1 MPEWLDSKVYNL
13 RLYIKY
19 SNYSYF
25 IITIYGTNCLQI
37 RLLIYN
43 VFIHFLIMADE
54 NNFYTSRFLGF
65 SVYVSNTT
73 CKEEGVLCFRDTI
86 YTMTTIP
93 NKMNITCVTHGRYV
107 IYYNNRT
114 SLSYPSEYSQ
124 DAHTDLC
131 EVEVYG
137 KLKVDKNIFAERKK
151 KHIDK
156 LQCNNILRCFI
167 AMKHN
172 VLHQDA
178 TVVKQST

>member
-1 MPEWLDSKVYNL
+1 MFAS
-13 RLYIKY
+13 
-19 SNYSYF
+19 
-25 IITIYGTNCLQI
+25 I
-37 RLLIYN
+37 RLLIYI

-65 SVYVSNTT
+65 SVNVSNTT

-137 KLKVDKNIFAERKK
+137 KLKLDKNIFAKRKK
-151 KHIDK
+151 
-156 LQCNNILRCFI
+156 NILISC
-167 AMKHN
+167 N
-172 VLHQDA
+172 VIISC
-178 TVVKQST
+178 VVLLR

>member
-65 SVYVSNTT
+65 TYQTRPVRR
-73 CKEEGVLCFRDTI
+73 KECCVLGTPYI
-86 YTMTTIP
+86 
-93 NKMNITCVTHGRYV
+93 
-107 IYYNNRT
+107 
-114 SLSYPSEYSQ
+114 Q
-124 DAHTDLC
+124 
-131 EVEVYG
+131 
-137 KLKVDKNIFAERKK
+137 
-151 KHIDK
+151 
-156 LQCNNILRCFI
+156 
-167 AMKHN
+167 
-172 VLHQDA
+172 
-178 TVVKQST
+178 

>member
-25 IITIYGTNCLQI
+25 IIIIWYQLFASI
-37 RLLIYN
+37 RLLIYI
-43 VFIHFLIMADE
+43 VCIHFLIMADE

-137 KLKVDKNIFAERKK
+137 KLKLDKNIFAERKK
-151 KHIDK
+151 
-156 LQCNNILRCFI
+156 
-167 AMKHN
+167 
-172 VLHQDA
+172 
-178 TVVKQST
+178 TY

>member
-1 MPEWLDSKVYNL
+1 
-13 RLYIKY
+13 
-19 SNYSYF
+19 
-25 IITIYGTNCLQI
+25 
-37 RLLIYN
+37 
-43 VFIHFLIMADE
+43 MADE

-93 NKMNITCVTHGRYV
+93 NKMNITCITHRRYV

-124 DAHTDLC
+124 DARTDLC

-137 KLKVDKNIFAERKK
+137 KLKLEKNIFAERKK
-151 KHIDK
+151 
-156 LQCNNILRCFI
+156 NILISC
-167 AMKHN
+167 N
-172 VLHQDA
+172 VIISCVVLLRWNTMYYIKMQQLSNNRRNLFEWYD
-178 TVVKQST
+178 TVKWHHLYNEQLRI

>member
-1 MPEWLDSKVYNL
+1 
-13 RLYIKY
+13 
-19 SNYSYF
+19 
-25 IITIYGTNCLQI
+25 
-37 RLLIYN
+37 
-43 VFIHFLIMADE
+43 MADE

-86 YTMTTIP
+86 YTMTTLP

-131 EVEVYG
+131 EVEVYR
-137 KLKVDKNIFAERKK
+137 KLKLDKNIFAERKK
-151 KHIDK
+151 
-156 LQCNNILRCFI
+156 NILISC
-167 AMKHN
+167 N
-172 VLHQDA
+172 VIISC
-178 TVVKQST
+178 VVLLRWNTMYYIKMQQLSNNRRNLFEWYWNFKNHSIVSVKWHYLYNEQLPI